1 MVMKNLLLALML
13 FFAANSF
20 VSQAQVVVDNF
31 DSSAVNNVYQLIS
44 EGPPTIMSV
53 GDNHTDFQ
61 EGTGSLNLN
70 TVIGD
75 HHAWGSF
82 AEIQNTAPEGEYFD
96 WSISDSLSL
105 WIKVYQAASLPQNMF
120 FRFQL
125 RDQPTP
131 ADPIEMYVY
140 EHAGALDATTGWY
153 NLRFS
158 LKQITSDNNLAPGD
172 SGFTITPTSWGLAH
186 NNEILDY
193 DRLVSY
199 ALVAVTNA
207 QIVDSVKV
215 GFDNLTRFGV
225 RAVPYI
231 FFNGKVLS
239 SNLSQ
244 FTWGQS
250 SVEVEEGTGSQ
261 AGKNSLKW
269 TQGDEWSSGWTGAG
283 YNIAEPLNMA
293 GSWILDSLKFK
304 LKAPAGTGPVRMQFE
319 SGSNGKVG
327 TVFNPIDDDQWHL
340 YSLPLADMVPQDGTT
355 EFDSSAVTVF
365 QFMAEASGVAG
376 RVLYFDD
383 IWTGNPVI
391 DVIAPQAPTNV
402 SATAGTFLNTILWTD
417 VPGESGERYTI
428 YYSLNPITDVEA
440 PGVEV
445 AKLNFGEGNELY
457 DHLLLAPA
465 TDQNVTYY
473 YAVTCMDGAGNMSVV
488 SQNSAPVTNLA
499 KGQTPVSPVPPTN
512 FAADGD
518 LGDWA
523 GITPFRMFPS
533 DGSGHIVT
541 NTTIDGDADLS
552 ILAYVAM
559 DNDFMYVAFDVVDD
573 IVSTDT
579 TLASYL
585 IDSPDLFIGL
595 YNWHGAPH
603 TSLKRGEEPDYH
615 FRFGRNACIIDNISA
630 TRILEPGPNYYWDER
645 FTPGYVVEA
654 KIAFS
659 DLATIG
665 GDNLYV
671 PAVGNRLPIDFSAN
685 DADATGSREGILTYS
700 PYNEDLSYQDVTR
713 WLYTWVG
720 DQWTGIKLEEEIAD
734 DYNLFQNYPNP
745 FNPTTQIRYSVK
757 ESGFVNLKIYD
768 VLGNEVATI
777 VSQVQNPGTY
787 LVSFDASGL
796 SSGVYFYR
804 IESGSFVKINKMML
818 LK

>member
-1 MVMKNLLLALML
+1 
-13 FFAANSF
+13 
-20 VSQAQVVVDNF
+20 
-31 DSSAVNNVYQLIS
+31 
-44 EGPPTIMSV
+44 
-53 GDNHTDFQ
+53 
-61 EGTGSLNLN
+61 
-70 TVIGD
+70 
-75 HHAWGSF
+75 
-82 AEIQNTAPEGEYFD
+82 
-96 WSISDSLSL
+96 
-105 WIKVYQAASLPQNMF
+105 
-120 FRFQL
+120 
-125 RDQPTP
+125 
-131 ADPIEMYVY
+131 
-140 EHAGALDATTGWY
+140 
-153 NLRFS
+153 
-158 LKQITSDNNLAPGD
+158 
-172 SGFTITPTSWGLAH
+172 
-186 NNEILDY
+186 
-193 DRLVSY
+193 
-199 ALVAVTNA
+199 
-207 QIVDSVKV
+207 
-215 GFDNLTRFGV
+215 
-225 RAVPYI
+225 
-231 FFNGKVLS
+231 
-239 SNLSQ
+239 
-244 FTWGQS
+244 
-250 SVEVEEGTGSQ
+250 
-261 AGKNSLKW
+261 
-269 TQGDEWSSGWTGAG
+269 
-283 YNIAEPLNMA
+283 
-293 GSWILDSLKFK
+293 
-304 LKAPAGTGPVRMQFE
+304 
-319 SGSNGKVG
+319 
-327 TVFNPIDDDQWHL
+327 
-340 YSLPLADMVPQDGTT
+340 MVPQDGTT